1 MQRTLRTQFAYHL
14 VVAAVTVM
22 CFIVGQEVQQPA
34 VSWLAAALLVIAFG
48 FLIRPTRPEAALLA
62 ALFMTLTFALWPMP
76 LWPTPLPSSILI
88 AFSAALFGVLLTSV
102 SFSDLFTGTGTSPF
116 TYVLRR
122 YTGQLLE
129 AQVLT
134 VPKGAVED
142 GDAGKIGPRP
152 VIIPANTAVLLIAA
166 DQRARVRGPGMYVSR
181 PFEHVAKVFSLRPI
195 KRNYRFRD
203 VLTDDNTP
211 LAIEVDITYG
221 IDVREDGRLWAR
233 GLNQRDRANLR
244 HIVAST
250 PDWETA
256 LRDVVD
262 RNLRNAVGTC
272 DLGDI
277 LDPGQQR
284 NVSARTARTVR
295 TDTQGWGVRV
305 YDFELIAVQP
315 DTSVIEASVQNW
327 LLNVTNDMLQRK
339 ESARGEAWAMALAP
353 IVRAYQA
360 ANQIDVPDAII
371 NRELVRRLFEQASL
385 DTNTKHLLQSE
396 LAQMMARRDVDREHP
411 PGS

>member
-1 MQRTLRTQFAYHL
+1 M
-14 VVAAVTVM
+14 
-22 CFIVGQEVQQPA
+22 
-34 VSWLAAALLVIAFG
+34 
-48 FLIRPTRPEAALLA
+48 
-62 ALFMTLTFALWPMP
+62 
-76 LWPTPLPSSILI
+76 PLPSSILI
-88 AFSAALFGVLLTSV
+88 AFSATLFGVLLTSV

-134 VPKGAVED
+134 VPKGAVEE

-195 KRNYRFRD
+195 KRNFRFRD

-233 GLNQRDRANLR
+233 GLSQRDRANLR

-305 YDFELIAVQP
+305 YDFELICRTTRYERDRSKRA
-315 DTSVIEASVQNW
+315 E
-327 LLNVTNDMLQRK
+327 
-339 ESARGEAWAMALAP
+339 LAP
-353 IVRAYQA
+353 ECHKRHAAAQGVRPRRSMGDGFSAHCARLSGSESDRRTGRNYQS
-360 ANQIDVPDAII
+360 
-371 NRELVRRLFEQASL
+371 RTCQAPLRTGFS
-385 DTNTKHLLQSE
+385 
-396 LAQMMARRDVDREHP
+396 
-411 PGS
+411 